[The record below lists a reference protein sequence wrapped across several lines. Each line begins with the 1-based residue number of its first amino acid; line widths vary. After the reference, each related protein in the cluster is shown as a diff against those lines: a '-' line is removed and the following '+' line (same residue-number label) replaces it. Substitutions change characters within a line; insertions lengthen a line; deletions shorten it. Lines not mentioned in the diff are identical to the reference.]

1 MKIIYD
7 IDYKGEKAW
16 AYELK
21 NIENGKWYIG
31 ISNKKIDE
39 YDTSSY
45 SVELRSAIS
54 KGKIEKHIIHADES
68 YEAMVI
74 WETEKLNQLDAEND
88 DDSYNENNGFA
99 QIKKLPR
106 VAMMK
111 KIADEIRKENSYC
124 NIEPT
129 SIDLTEEKTYTKNN
143 KKGELLSTSK
153 LRDQVAFQP
162 RFNLINAGHLNG
174 LKELIDQHR
183 GNLNSI
189 ESTTGQN
196 LLGVVLLNRERHN
209 KPIAD
214 VRIDG
219 NHTFSATV
227 ESEYGFELKQLY
239 MPESMHSDWSD
250 IEIRLL
256 GEFLNPLR
264 KKKTLETSE
273 EDAIKTSYH
282 LVKSFGEDSGVMKEY
297 LNKHGW
303 TKKAKDRIRGAV
315 ARLRKKDKEEKE
327 RPENFITYATEE
339 ERKPMKSMVEEYNKE
354 PQTWSV
360 CWSTGKNEV
369 GDYVIKVLNNVYD
382 HKTKNVKKV
391 RIVLWNPTP
400 SAQVKFKDHYDK
412 GFKNVR
418 RILKEIDVDFKHIVM
433 PHLKEEAA

>member
-21 NIENGKWYIG
+21 NTENGKWYIG
-31 ISNKKIDE
+31 ISGKKIDE

-106 VAMMK
+106 VAMMNE
-111 KIADEIRKENSYC
+111 IADEIRKENSYC

-129 SIDLTEEKTYTKNN
+129 SIDLTEQKTYTKNN
-143 KKGELLSTSK
+143 KKGELLSTSE

-162 RFNLINAGHLNG
+162 RFNLINLGHLNG

-183 GNLNSI
+183 GNLSSI

-196 LLGVVLLNRERHN
+196 LLGVVLLNRKRHN
-209 KPIAD
+209 KPTAN

-239 MPESMHSDWSD
+239 IPESMHSDWSD

-264 KKKTLETSE
+264 KKKTRNLRRGCY
-273 EDAIKTSYH
+273 KNF
-282 LVKSFGEDSGVMKEY
+282 LSFS
-297 LNKHGW
+297 
-303 TKKAKDRIRGAV
+303 
-315 ARLRKKDKEEKE
+315 
-327 RPENFITYATEE
+327 
-339 ERKPMKSMVEEYNKE
+339 
-354 PQTWSV
+354 
-360 CWSTGKNEV
+360 
-369 GDYVIKVLNNVYD
+369 
-382 HKTKNVKKV
+382 
-391 RIVLWNPTP
+391 
-400 SAQVKFKDHYDK
+400 
-412 GFKNVR
+412 
-418 RILKEIDVDFKHIVM
+418 
-433 PHLKEEAA
+433 